1 MAAVANYAQ
10 NLNDSDDCDDFM
22 WLLGDVRVRELDCE
36 IKSPSDLVSVDF
48 EVYNRM
54 AIPKRDVCKRRG
66 LSYGHHERTRMG
78 LQISRTV
85 GRTTL
90 RG

>member
-1 MAAVANYAQ
+1 MVAVANYAQ
-10 NLNDSDDCDDFM
+10 NLDDSDDSVDFM
-22 WLLGDVRVRELDCE
+22 WLPEDQRVRTVDCE
-36 IKSPSDLVSVDF
+36 IKSPSDVVSVDF
-48 EVYNRM
+48 EVYNRI

-78 LQISRTV
+78 SQISRTV
-85 GRTTL
+85 DRTTL

>member
-22 WLLGDVRVRELDCE
+22 WLLGDVRGRALDCE
-36 IKSPSDLVSVDF
+36 MKSPSDLVSVDF
-48 EVYNRM
+48 EVSNGM

-66 LSYGHHERTRMG
+66 LSYGHPKRTRKG
-78 LQISRTV
+78 SQISRTV
-85 GRTTL
+85 DQTTL

>member
-10 NLNDSDDCDDFM
+10 NLNDSDDCNDFM
-22 WLLGDVRVRELDCE
+22 WLLEDQRVGTLDCE
-36 IKSPSDLVSVDF
+36 IKSPSDVVSVDF

-54 AIPKRDVCKRRG
+54 AMPKREVCKRRG
-66 LSYGHHERTRMG
+66 LSYGHHKRTRKG
-78 LQISRTV
+78 SQISRTV
-85 GRTTL
+85 DQTTL